1 MTRSLALC
9 ALMTA
14 CTTHVDT
21 VPMHAPAPAS
31 AISLSTP
38 GPITHEAVVS
48 ATWSVPNKGLI
59 DLDDPRAAGIDNVD
73 RPVVLPVH
81 VLTHPEHGVFVVDT
95 GMPAGDTT
103 ARGFV
108 ASFLKGIEVREPLAD
123 IVARQSA
130 PLAGVFLTHVHADHV
145 LGLPDVPADIPV
157 YAGPGEEQAHSMNGR
172 LMYPTFARGLGER
185 PLTLWPFE
193 DAPAL
198 GPIDHAVDIFGDG
211 SVYALS
217 VPGHTEGSTAYLART
232 VDGPVLFT
240 GDCSHT
246 RWGWDN
252 GVTPGTYTED
262 HDANRE
268 SLDALLALVADHP
281 ETTVYVGHEM

>member
-1 MTRSLALC
+1 MSTHSALTTSGLKSLVRTDAFGGGFGL
-9 ALMTA
+9 AATSETPVRMYGRVNPTQ
-14 CTTHVDT
+14 
-21 VPMHAPAPAS
+21 HAPYSSSICESKPIFFTFTKLSSSLDRRMSSSHSSSGPSRSAS
-31 AISLSTP
+31 
-38 GPITHEAVVS
+38 S
-48 ATWSVPNKGLI
+48 AAQSSP
-59 DLDDPRAAGIDNVD
+59 
-73 RPVVLPVH
+73 VLPS
-81 VLTHPEHGVFVVDT
+81 PRRRRAHG
-95 GMPAGDTT
+95 
-103 ARGFV
+103 RGLV
-108 ASFLKGIEVREPLAD
+108 
-123 IVARQSA
+123 
-130 PLAGVFLTHVHADHV
+130 
-145 LGLPDVPADIPV
+145 GLPDVPADIPV